1 MPRPLSL
8 LQRSTAAV
16 ATVFRRLL
24 ARSEAWIRARPA
36 LDPWLYPPEGEY
48 REFNGWYF
56 GHFGEQEKMVAD
68 RPRMDFYHAAVARHI
83 QPGDRVVDLGTGTGI
98 LAAFAARRGAA
109 RVYALDHSAIIQH
122 ARTLAAAN
130 AIPNVEFVAIH
141 STDFTVDEPVDVI
154 LHEQM
159 GDWLFDEEMIANISD
174 LRDRILRPGGR
185 ILPARFELYCEPVKL
200 RDERHVPFLW
210 ELNVHGFDYAAMEAH
225 RPQEPGY
232 YHVRGGDLG
241 AVDHFLGEPEP
252 LLTVDLHTLREKA
265 MPEEVRFTRTVTR
278 AGRLDGYAVYFRA
291 LVDDDLSLS
300 SSPVD
305 PGRAPHWG
313 FRVLRSER
321 SDYAEGD
328 VIDVTLRVGRWSKP
342 DTWRWSQ
349 VRRPGPG
356 GDVGE
361 PVHAVKDGGA

>member
-1 MPRPLSL
+1 MPYPR
-8 LQRSTAAV
+8 LQRLTAGV
-16 ATVFRRLL
+16 SSVFRRCL
-24 ARSEAWIRARPA
+24 ARSAAWIRARPA
-36 LDPWLYPPEGEY
+36 LDPWLYPPEGDY

-68 RPRMDFYHAAVARHI
+68 KPRMDFYHAAVARHI

-109 RVYALDHSAIIQH
+109 QVYALDHSAIIQH
-122 ARTLAAAN
+122 ARTLAEAN
-130 AIPNVEFVAIH
+130 RIENVDFVAIH
-141 STDFTVDEPVDVI
+141 STDFTLPEPVDVI

-159 GDWLFDEEMIANISD
+159 GDWLFDEEMIVNVSD
-174 LRDRILRPGGR
+174 LRDRLLKPGGS

-210 ELNVHGFDYAAMEAH
+210 ELRVHGFDYSSMERH

-241 AVDHFLGEPEP
+241 AVDYFLGETGARARASTCTRSAKRSLPAEI
-252 LLTVDLHTLREKA
+252 
-265 MPEEVRFTRTVTR
+265 RFTRTVLR
-278 AGRLDGYAVYFRA
+278 AGRLDGLAVYFRA

-313 FRVLRSER
+313 FRVLRRPIARTS
-321 SDYAEGD
+321 
-328 VIDVTLRVGRWSKP
+328 RWA
-342 DTWRWSQ
+342 T
-349 VRRPGPG
+349 
-356 GDVGE
+356 
-361 PVHAVKDGGA
+361 